1 MHTLTKYVVVSA
13 KEKIVYGPFETVV
26 SADVVTMRLRAL
38 GRVYVTRPLEPWT
51 DDRVEQCSEP
61 PIDHFACLTP
71 TDAKTLLQKLNGSK
85 KLE

>member
-1 MHTLTKYVVVSA
+1 MHAPAKYVVVST

-26 SADVVTMRLRAL
+26 SADVAAVRLRAS

-51 DDRVEQCSEP
+51 DDCVEQCSEP

-71 TDAKTLLQKLNGSK
+71 ADAKTLLQKLNGSK
-85 KLE
+85 KLG